1 LEVHASRVSGG
12 GRVLGFVGLVQD
24 ITERHER
31 ERRQRWEAEH
41 DPLTGCLNRRGFE
54 RRLAAACEV
63 SRRREDADLALI
75 LLDLDYFKI
84 VNDSAGH
91 AAGDEMLQR
100 VSDLLR
106 EAVRDEDAVARL
118 GGDEFAILLGATRE
132 AVVREVAE
140 RLRTR
145 LAELRFAYAGH
156 TFTTSA
162 SLGVALHEPDEDGL
176 ALMERADRASYR
188 AKQEGRNRVVMA
200 RVTSEGFSLES
211 D

>member
-1 LEVHASRVSGG
+1 
-12 GRVLGFVGLVQD
+12 
-24 ITERHER
+24 
-31 ERRQRWEAEH
+31 
-41 DPLTGCLNRRGFE
+41 
-54 RRLAAACEV
+54 
-63 SRRREDADLALI
+63 
-75 LLDLDYFKI
+75 
-84 VNDSAGH
+84 
-91 AAGDEMLQR
+91 MLQR

-162 SLGVALHEPDEDGL
+162 SLGVALHEPGEDGR

-200 RVTSEGFSLES
+200 QGEHSSLPLMG